1 MLGHVNFDWGWKW
14 SDLEFLPSFLFFLG
28 KRNEILGLV
37 MGCEVGWMVEWMLY
51 CGEGVRGGR
60 VSSRRER
67 EWVGG
72 WRDVLKIW
80 CSEKGGVSI

>member
-1 MLGHVNFDWGWKW
+1 MEVL
-14 SDLEFLPSFLFFLG
+14 LSFFFSLR

-37 MGCEVGWMVEWMLY
+37 MGCKVEWMVEWILY

-67 EWVGG
+67 EKFYKSG
-72 WRDVLKIW
+72 VLKK
-80 CSEKGGVSI
+80 EV